1 MKSGERK
8 MIRTPRKLFALLLLV
23 VSGVATSR
31 AEDPHPIQWS
41 LISRASTLPLRKGS
55 PVEATLHA
63 KILPG
68 WHLYAMDQ
76 LAGGPTATRMNLQPN
91 QPFVLVG
98 SIEPERAPIIMNDP
112 NFNLESRYY
121 EGEASFRFSVKATS
135 PASAAQA
142 KLTVD
147 VLFQTCND
155 RMCLPPS
162 VVHVSTQVQAGR

>member
-1 MKSGERK
+1 MSS
-8 MIRTPRKLFALLLLV
+8 IRRKLFALLLLV
-23 VSGVATSR
+23 VSGASTSR
-31 AEDPHPIQWS
+31 AEDPHPIQWA
-41 LISRASTLPLRKGS
+41 LNSRTATLPLRKGS

-76 LAGGPTATRMNLQPN
+76 LAGGPTATRINLQPN

-98 SIEPERAPIIMNDP
+98 SIEPEMAPISMNDP

-121 EGEASFRFSVKATS
+121 EGDASFRFSVKATS
-135 PASAAQA
+135 PLSAAQA
-142 KLTVD
+142 KLAVD

-162 VVHVSTQVQAGR
+162 VIHVSTQVRAGR

>member
-1 MKSGERK
+1 

-23 VSGVATSR
+23 VSGASASR
-31 AEDPHPIQWS
+31 AEDPHPVQWS
-41 LISRASTLPLRKGS
+41 LVSRASTLPLRKGS

-76 LAGGPTATRMNLQPN
+76 IAGGPIATRVNLPPG

-98 SIEPERAPIIMNDP
+98 SIEAEKAPITMNDP

-135 PASAAQA
+135 PATAAQA

-147 VLFQTCND
+147 ILFQTCND

-162 VVHVSTQVQAGR
+162 VVHVSTPVRTGR